1 MKRFTLA
8 ALAALALASNA
19 GASGDYGPSYTMF
32 KAWTAPDIALER
44 FQAGELGVIQ
54 PGMRRVYL
62 YTAWRA
68 IALGPKAG
76 SMPGLAGGL
85 ARADGSV
92 FAHGW
97 TEDGDQP
104 YGELLKRTAAV
115 LRLPA
120 DDPQVRKVLA
130 CPPAATAY
138 AMQVLRGAAA
148 RADATPARLD
158 AWVLAQYRVGE
169 ACQGAEDARYRFG
182 NDKPPAL
189 TPPAQ
194 PPANEPAYWRQLNEY
209 QRAAWAF
216 QGEHYADSTA
226 LFERIGATPGHPMR
240 ELGAYLALRSEV
252 RRALAIE
259 VPKVALAAREQE
271 ARILEK
277 RGDAI
282 LADASLG
289 AMHEPTRALL
299 RSMRAGLTPESRLQE
314 LSRSLG
320 DPARDPFAQ
329 DRLGDWSVV
338 MEASVNGPLAKV
350 APPLQTL
357 RKEHEFIDWI
367 EALRDCAGLAARPS
381 CPVAGAHA
389 LERWQQTRSR
399 AWLVAALMLAES
411 APPALVQ
418 AGLALPASDPGYLT
432 VRYHLARL
440 LRQAGKGDEARA
452 ILDAILPGKLSPGT
466 RNLFREERFAVARS
480 VRDGGAWLLRTNV
493 DYRKGDDKVQEDSI
507 NDDGLAWLNQGL
519 PVADLVELAGQP
531 GLPQPLRA
539 RIAGAA
545 WVRAALLDAKEEGD
559 RAGALLAQLAPATA
573 DAVARYGRAASGA
586 ERRHLVLAASLRFQ
600 LAAQLAMSAEPV
612 AAPADPGELTAS
624 GWCSFKPGADKWVP
638 GAEGAGPGLG
648 WRLPPVPDTGHAA
661 QARAEVGRLGTFK
674 TATGTVG
681 DDVMAWAASHPDDPE
696 LPWLLH
702 VVVMSTRGGCLDA
715 DAKALS
721 RKAWNLLHKRY
732 ARSEWAARTPY
743 YY

>member
-1 MKRFTLA
+1 MKRITLA
-8 ALAALALASNA
+8 LASSLALALASNA

-32 KAWTAPDIALER
+32 KAWTAPDIPLER

-68 IALGPKAG
+68 IALGPKAA
-76 SMPGLAGGL
+76 SMPGPAGGL

-92 FAHGW
+92 FAQGW
-97 TEDGDQP
+97 TEGGDKSSDD
-104 YGELLKRTAAV
+104 LLKRAAAV

-120 DDPQVRKVLA
+120 DDPQVRKILA

-138 AMQVLRGAAA
+138 AAQVLRGAAA
-148 RADATPARLD
+148 RADATPARLN

-169 ACQGAEDARYRFG
+169 ACQAAEDARYRYG
-182 NDKPPAL
+182 DEKPPNLAA
-189 TPPAQ
+189 PAQ

-216 QGEHYADSTA
+216 QSERYADSTA

-240 ELGAYLALRSEV
+240 ALGAYLALRSEV

-259 VPKVALAAREQE
+259 VPKVAPAAREQQ
-271 ARILEK
+271 ARTLEK
-277 RGDAI
+277 RADAI
-282 LADASLG
+282 LADASLA
-289 AMHEPTRALL
+289 AMHEPVRALL
-299 RSMRAGLTPESRLQE
+299 RSMRARLTPESRLQE
-314 LSRSLG
+314 LSRYLD
-320 DPARDPFAQ
+320 DPAHDPFAQ

-338 MEASVNGPLAKV
+338 MEASLNGPLAKV
-350 APPLQTL
+350 APALQSL
-357 RKEHEFIDWI
+357 RDGHEFIDWI
-367 EALRDCAGLAARPS
+367 ETLRGCTSLGAEPS
-381 CPVAGAHA
+381 CPVAGSHA
-389 LERWQQTRSR
+389 LARWQKTKSR
-399 AWLVAALMLAES
+399 PWLVAALMLAES

-418 AGLALPASDPGYLT
+418 AGMALPAGDPGYLT
-432 VRYHLARL
+432 ARYHLARL
-440 LRQAGKGDEARA
+440 LRLGGKADEARTVSEGV
-452 ILDAILPGKLSPGT
+452 LKGKLSPGT
-466 RNLFREERFAVARS
+466 RNLFREERFAVATS

-493 DYRKGDDKVQEDSI
+493 DFRKNDDKVQEDSI

-519 PVADLVELAGQP
+519 PVAGLVELAGQP
-531 GLPQPLRA
+531 GLPQALRA
-539 RIAGAA
+539 RIAGTA

-559 RAGALLAQLAPATA
+559 RAGALLAQLAPVTA
-573 DAVARYGRAASGA
+573 DAVARYNRAASST
-586 ERRHLVLAASLRFQ
+586 ERRHIVLAASLRFQ
-600 LAAQLAMSAEPV
+600 LAGQLQMVAEPV

-624 GWCSFKPGADKWVP
+624 GWCSFKPGAGET
-638 GAEGAGPGLG
+638 GAASGAPGLG
-648 WRLPPVPDTGHAA
+648 WRLPAMPDTGHAA
-661 QARAEVGRLGTFK
+661 AARAEIARLSSLK

-702 VVVMSTRGGCLDA
+702 VVVMSTRGGCLDP

-732 ARSEWAARTPY
+732 ARSEWAAKTPY

>member
-1 MKRFTLA
+1 MKRITLA
-8 ALAALALASNA
+8 LASALALALASNA

-32 KAWTAPDIALER
+32 KAWTAPDIPLER

-68 IALGPKAG
+68 IALGPKAA

-92 FAHGW
+92 FAQGW
-97 TEDGDQP
+97 TEGGDKSNDD
-104 YGELLKRTAAV
+104 LLKRAAAV

-120 DDPQVRKVLA
+120 NDPQVRKILA

-138 AMQVLRGAAA
+138 AAQVLRGAAA
-148 RADATPARLD
+148 RADATPARLN
-158 AWVLAQYRVGE
+158 AWTLAQYRVGE
-169 ACQGAEDARYRFG
+169 ACQAAEDARYRYG
-182 NDKPPAL
+182 DEKPPSLAA
-189 TPPAQ
+189 PAQ

-216 QGEHYADSTA
+216 QGERYADSTA

-240 ELGAYLALRSEV
+240 ALGAYLALRSEV

-259 VPKVALAAREQE
+259 VPKVAPAAREQQ
-271 ARILEK
+271 ARTLEK
-277 RGDAI
+277 RADAI
-282 LADASLG
+282 LADASLA
-289 AMHEPTRALL
+289 AMHEPARALL
-299 RSMRAGLTPESRLQE
+299 RSMRARLTPESRLQE
-314 LSRSLG
+314 LSRYLD
-320 DPARDPFAQ
+320 DPAHDPFAQ

-338 MEASVNGPLAKV
+338 MEASLNGPLAKV
-350 APPLQTL
+350 APALQSL
-357 RKEHEFIDWI
+357 RDGHEFIDWI
-367 EALRDCAGLAARPS
+367 ETLRGCTGLDAKPS
-381 CPVAGAHA
+381 CPVAGSHA
-389 LERWQQTRSR
+389 LARWQETTSR
-399 AWLVAALMLAES
+399 PWLVAALMLAES

-418 AGLALPASDPGYLT
+418 AGMALPAGDPGYLT
-432 VRYHLARL
+432 ARYHLARL
-440 LRQAGKGDEARA
+440 LRLGGKADEARTVSEGV
-452 ILDAILPGKLSPGT
+452 LKGKLSPGT
-466 RNLFREERFAVARS
+466 RNLFREERFAVATS

-493 DYRKGDDKVQEDSI
+493 DFRKGDDKVREDAI

-519 PVADLVELAGQP
+519 PVAGLVELAGQP
-531 GLPQPLRA
+531 GLPQALRA

-545 WVRAALLDAKEEGD
+545 WIRAALLDAKEEGD
-559 RAGALLAQLAPATA
+559 RAGALLAQLAPVTA
-573 DAVARYGRAASGA
+573 DAVARYSRAASST
-586 ERRHLVLAASLRFQ
+586 ERRHIVLAASLRFQ
-600 LAAQLAMSAEPV
+600 LAGQLQMVAEPV

-624 GWCSFKPGADKWVP
+624 GWCSFKPGAGETGTAS
-638 GAEGAGPGLG
+638 GAPGLG
-648 WRLPPVPDTGHAA
+648 WRLPAMPDTGHAA
-661 QARAEVGRLGTFK
+661 AARAEIARLSSLK

-702 VVVMSTRGGCLDA
+702 VVVMSTRGGCLDP

-732 ARSEWAARTPY
+732 ARSEWAAKTPY